1 MRSGKRR
8 PEHMGKLAIVATT
21 GRTVPGMCFGGVEL
35 DADLGYQR
43 RLTHERVYG
52 ICEHGAQR
60 LVRCRKDDLEQSL
73 RPKPMPG
80 DPP

>member
-1 MRSGKRR
+1 
-8 PEHMGKLAIVATT
+8 MGKLAIVATT
-21 GRTVPGMCFGGVEL
+21 RTVPGMCFGGVEL

-43 RLTHERVYG
+43 RLTLERVYG
-52 ICEHGAQR
+52 VWEHGAQR
-60 LVRCRKDDLEQSL
+60 WSDAAKDDLEQSL

>member
-1 MRSGKRR
+1 MRSGKRGR
-8 PEHMGKLAIVATT
+8 EHMGKLAIVATT
-21 GRTVPGMCFGGVEL
+21 RTVPGMCFGGVEL

-52 ICEHGAQR
+52 VWEHGAQR